1 MWPRPRVTSA
11 PRARCRT
18 RPTQTT
24 AAPGRNGHA
33 PPHAPPGDTSTRE
46 TPPHR
51 TAGLLGTAGELRSQ
65 PFGGTATRG
74 GRTGTCGSQAP
85 TRTPRPACREHRR
98 VEAPLRSCSQTPE
111 LPAARRR
118 RVRGQLVSCWFRLLE
133 LGNCAAAVTESGG
146 PWDECAWALRQPL
159 RSVAG
164 CRPLGDWVTG
174 SPPASPASPF
184 CKSPAP
190 RPPGPPRSSRP
201 SEWRQRR
208 DLCKGFRQR
217 QGRGPE
223 AVSKPKGMG
232 REEDQQRQV
241 EVLLFSFEK
250 PNDGKICF

>member
-1 MWPRPRVTSA
+1 MPLPTPPRGTHPPGRPRHTARRGSWAQRASSA
-11 PRARCRT
+11 PSPSEGLPPAVGG
-18 RPTQTT
+18 Q
-24 AAPGRNGHA
+24 GR
-33 PPHAPPGDTSTRE
+33 
-46 TPPHR
+46 
-51 TAGLLGTAGELRSQ
+51 AGLR
-65 PFGGTATRG
+65 
-74 GRTGTCGSQAP
+74 
-85 TRTPRPACREHRR
+85 
-98 VEAPLRSCSQTPE
+98 PLRPRSQTPE

-118 RVRGQLVSCWFRLLE
+118 VRGQLASCWFRLLE
-133 LGNCAAAVTESGG
+133 LGDCAAAVTESGG

-164 CRPLGDWVTG
+164 CRPLGAWVAG
-174 SPPASPASPF
+174 SPPASPASPI

-201 SEWRQRR
+201 SEWRRRR

-223 AVSKPKGMG
+223 AVSKPTGMG

-241 EVLLFSFEK
+241 EELLFSFEK

>member
-1 MWPRPRVTSA
+1 MPL
-11 PRARCRT
+11 
-18 RPTQTT
+18 PTPPPGGHIHPGDPATPHGG
-24 AAPGRNGHA
+24 APGHSGRA
-33 PPHAPPGDTSTRE
+33 PLPALPRDCHPRWEDRDVPVSGPCENSASR
-46 TPPHR
+46 
-51 TAGLLGTAGELRSQ
+51 LR
-65 PFGGTATRG
+65 
-74 GRTGTCGSQAP
+74 
-85 TRTPRPACREHRR
+85 
-98 VEAPLRSCSQTPE
+98 EAPLRPRSQTPE
-111 LPAARRR
+111 LPAARR

-164 CRPLGDWVTG
+164 CRPLGDWVAG

-201 SEWRQRR
+201 SEWRRRR

-241 EVLLFSFEK
+241 EELLFSFEK

>member
-1 MWPRPRVTSA
+1 MPL
-11 PRARCRT
+11 
-18 RPTQTT
+18 PTPPPGGHIHPGDPATPHGG
-24 AAPGRNGHA
+24 APGHSGRA
-33 PPHAPPGDTSTRE
+33 PLPALPRDCHPRWEDRGRELRVPPAGSSPPPPLPDTRAACR
-46 TPPHR
+46 PP
-51 TAGLLGTAGELRSQ
+51 AGEGPARQLLV
-65 PFGGTATRG
+65 PFTRAGRLCCRCHRIRGTLG
-74 GRTGTCGSQAP
+74 
-85 TRTPRPACREHRR
+85 
-98 VEAPLRSCSQTPE
+98 
-111 LPAARRR
+111 
-118 RVRGQLVSCWFRLLE
+118 RVRL
-133 LGNCAAAVTESGG
+133 
-146 PWDECAWALRQPL
+146 ALRQPL

-164 CRPLGDWVTG
+164 CRPLGDWVAG

-201 SEWRQRR
+201 SEWRRRR

-223 AVSKPKGMG
+223 AVSKSTGMG